1 MSSSP
6 TAVGA
11 TRAAPLFAM
20 AVAAGLGVANIYYN
34 QPMLAAMAH
43 DLGDARVS
51 SWIPALTQLGYAAG
65 LLLLLPL
72 GDRHERRRLIV
83 LQFLAVAVA
92 LVVSAL
98 APGLATLAIGAILL
112 GAAATV
118 AQQIVP
124 FTALLVAPERRGAAI
139 GTVMSGLLA
148 GILLSRTLAGLVSS
162 ASSWRAMF
170 WLGVPLALGAALLMA
185 RSLPRHAPPGHPPG
199 YGALLGSLRTLWR
212 DHPLLRRATWAQA
225 LLFASFS
232 VFWTT
237 LSLHLAAPPLQLGA
251 ATAGLFGIIGVVGV
265 AIAPM
270 AGRLADR
277 RGPAPVVR
285 LGVLATLVSWLLLGL
300 WPGLAG
306 LVLGVVVLDFGVQV
320 ALVSHQHQV
329 YGLHPEF
336 KSRLNTVF
344 MTGMFLGGAFGS
356 WAGALAWHHFG
367 WTGVA
372 VFGGALPLAALAVLQ
387 WRPTVQLARH

>member
-1 MSSSP
+1 MSTSP
-6 TAVGA
+6 RVAPA
-11 TRAAPLFAM
+11 TRKPPLFPM
-20 AVAAGLGVANIYYN
+20 AVAAGIAVANIYYN
-34 QPMLAAMAH
+34 QPMLAAMAQ
-43 DLGDARVS
+43 DLGDARAS

-83 LQFLAVAVA
+83 IQFLAVAAA
-92 LVVSAL
+92 LVISAL
-98 APGLATLAIGAILL
+98 APGLATLAIGAVVL

-124 FTALLVAPERRGAAI
+124 FTALLVPAERRGAAI

-162 ASSWRAMF
+162 VAGWRAMF
-170 WLGVPLALGAALLMA
+170 WLGVPLALAAALLMA
-185 RSLPRHAPPGHPPG
+185 RSLPRHVPSHVPR
-199 YGALLGSLRTLWR
+199 YGQLLASLLHLWR
-212 DHPLLRRATWAQA
+212 DLPLLRRATLAQA

-232 VFWTT
+232 AFWTI
-237 LSLHLAAPPLQLGA
+237 LSLHLAAPPLQMGPA
-251 ATAGLFGIIGVVGV
+251 VAGLFGVIGVVGV
-265 AIAPM
+265 TIAPL

-277 RGPAPVVR
+277 RGPALIVQ
-285 LGVLATLVSWLLLGL
+285 LGVVATLAAWLLLGL
-300 WPGLAG
+300 CPGLAG
-306 LVLGVVVLDFGVQV
+306 LVLGVIVLDFGVQV

-329 YGLHPEF
+329 YGLHPEY

-356 WAGALAWHHFG
+356 WVAALAWHRFG

-372 VFGGALPLAALAVLQ
+372 VFGAALPLLALLLVRPQRQAAGAGQ
-387 WRPTVQLARH
+387 H